1 MSDLLKQ
8 SIADAKAVRET
19 ALANAKSFLE
29 ENFASSM
36 KEMFADKLAE
46 DMESDVAEDIGTSE
60 IGGDEGNMASDQ
72 DPVEPSEISSETSTD
87 TSGDS
92 TEVVEGECADEDAAE
107 DAAEEIDEE
116 ASLTKEELDAILKE
130 LSEDAEE
137 AAEEV
142 VDAEADAVSDEEIVA
157 DEIDEE
163 IDLDEVLAELEGDI
177 AETYHEEE
185 DVEEAV
191 SEEAV
196 SEETVAEETVAEETV
211 AEEAVSEETVAE
223 EADVE
228 LEEEVNI
235 EEMAHA
241 IVTMN
246 EENDSLKSTLSEH
259 ENTIKYLK
267 KVLSETNLL
276 NAKLLYTNKLF
287 KGRRLSED
295 QKMKVINTFDLT
307 KSIREVKLAYSVLAE
322 SFNSGASVASKKT
335 NATAQAITEGLASK
349 PVKSTKPNLIVETKV
364 SDMAS
369 RFQKLAG
376 IVK

>member
-196 SEETVAEETVAEETV
+196 SEETVAEE
-211 AEEAVSEETVAE
+211 AVSEETVAE

>member
-116 ASLTKEELDAILKE
+116 ASLTNEELDAILKE

-196 SEETVAEETVAEETV
+196 SEETVAEETV